1 MRLLYDL
8 GIRLYYLGIL
18 AASLFN
24 RKAGQWIRGR
34 KGWRQELERGTDA
47 GSEYIW
53 FHCSSLGEFE
63 QGRSVL
69 EAIRKEFPSKKILL
83 TFFSPSGYE
92 VRKNYPG
99 ADHIA
104 YLPLDTHK
112 NARHFLDT
120 VNITLAYFVKYEF
133 WFHFITELNS
143 RKIPTYLISAI
154 FRKEQVFFRSY
165 GGWYRKMLHG
175 FDCLFLQDPA
185 SGELLKQHRIT
196 HFRVSG
202 DTRFDRVHEIAR
214 NATEISLVKEFA
226 GSQPVLVAGSTWP
239 RDEELLCSFI
249 NETDSEWK
257 YILVPHEINPAHIQK
272 LKEQISKQTLIYSEM
287 QAEALP
293 DASVLIIDAIGLL
306 SSLYRYGQ
314 IAYIGGG
321 FGKGIH
327 NTLEAATFGLPVV
340 FGPRFDRFRE
350 AKELI
355 QSGAGHPVH
364 DLASLRSTLKRF
376 FDKPELLKT
385 SGKAAADY
393 VNTKIG
399 ATSDIVNSTF
409 KS

>member
-1 MRLLYDL
+1 
-8 GIRLYYLGIL
+8 
-18 AASLFN
+18 
-24 RKAGQWIRGR
+24 
-34 KGWRQELERGTDA
+34 
-47 GSEYIW
+47 
-53 FHCSSLGEFE
+53 
-63 QGRSVL
+63 
-69 EAIRKEFPSKKILL
+69 
-83 TFFSPSGYE
+83 
-92 VRKNYPG
+92 
-99 ADHIA
+99 
-104 YLPLDTHK
+104 
-112 NARHFLDT
+112 
-120 VNITLAYFVKYEF
+120 
-133 WFHFITELNS
+133 
-143 RKIPTYLISAI
+143 
-154 FRKEQVFFRSY
+154 
-165 GGWYRKMLHG
+165 
-175 FDCLFLQDPA
+175 
-185 SGELLKQHRIT
+185 
-196 HFRVSG
+196 
-202 DTRFDRVHEIAR
+202 
-214 NATEISLVKEFA
+214 
-226 GSQPVLVAGSTWP
+226 
-239 RDEELLCSFI
+239 
-249 NETDSEWK
+249 
-257 YILVPHEINPAHIQK
+257 
-272 LKEQISKQTLIYSEM
+272 M